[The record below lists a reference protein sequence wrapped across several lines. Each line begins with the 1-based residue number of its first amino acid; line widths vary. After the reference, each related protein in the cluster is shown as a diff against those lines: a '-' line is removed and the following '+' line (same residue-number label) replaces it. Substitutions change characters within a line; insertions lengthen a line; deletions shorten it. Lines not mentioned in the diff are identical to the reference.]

1 MTYPTVTGDLKMKNK
16 HVGVNYDDR
25 HIPEKDLPEV
35 EVEAPRENEDEQD
48 ENQMEAEGKNKQV
61 LEQVVNDIN
70 KKAVRYN
77 RHYY

>member
-1 MTYPTVTGDLKMKNK
+1 VTGDLKMKNK

-35 EVEAPRENEDEQD
+35 EVEAPPSEEEAEQD
-48 ENQMEAEGKNKQV
+48 KGNNRQV
-61 LEQVVNDIN
+61 LEHVVNDIN

-77 RHYY
+77 RQYY

>member
-1 MTYPTVTGDLKMKNK
+1 MKNK

-35 EVEAPRENEDEQD
+35 EVEAKDDEEEQNKEEYGQEVAPKNE
-48 ENQMEAEGKNKQV
+48 QM
-61 LEQVVNDIN
+61 LEHVVNDIN
-70 KKAVRYN
+70 RKAVTYN